1 MLNNLAA
8 SLTPQSSLHPFYTNN
23 KLPSLPLQLLTC
35 LSIHVTFHFLLLFS
49 AVFSPDPGSP
59 LKDAC
64 GFLAACCYYFFFP
77 LPIPQL
83 AHGALFEVALRL
95 FKHLGQHQRP
105 HITRGQSST
114 ESRCSSS
121 IISPPL
127 LFYRG
132 SCFTAALLKERN
144 SEAAGGDGGGGDTF
158 SPCVCVH
165 HVSWPLLAF
174 MFCLAESPA
183 PAVSVSSLKNRCPS
197 EGGDALSSA
206 SISAGLCSH
215 LADTSSSA
223 DTFTPAWVQLA
234 DRQLSV
240 RIKQSRTHTVV

>member
-8 SLTPQSSLHPFYTNN
+8 SLTPKSSLHPFYTNN

-64 GFLAACCYYFFFP
+64 GFWQLAVITFFSP

-121 IISPPL
+121 IIFPP
-127 LFYRG
+127 
-132 SCFTAALLKERN
+132 
-144 SEAAGGDGGGGDTF
+144 
-158 SPCVCVH
+158 
-165 HVSWPLLAF
+165 
-174 MFCLAESPA
+174 
-183 PAVSVSSLKNRCPS
+183 
-197 EGGDALSSA
+197 
-206 SISAGLCSH
+206 
-215 LADTSSSA
+215 SSSTGLLVSPRLCRRRGIA
-223 DTFTPAWVQLA
+223 KRRVGMGEEGTTSLPAFVSIMCHGRSW
-234 DRQLSV
+234 LSCSV
-240 RIKQSRTHTVV
+240 WLSLLLQQSLFPR